1 MVDDRRLGP
10 DGVDDCAPSGRGYVL
25 RRILRRAVRYG
36 VSTLGAEPGFFAK
49 LAPALAASPYVCRAD
64 ITPMNR
70 GDAAAA

>member
-1 MVDDRRLGP
+1 M
-10 DGVDDCAPSGRGYVL
+10 L